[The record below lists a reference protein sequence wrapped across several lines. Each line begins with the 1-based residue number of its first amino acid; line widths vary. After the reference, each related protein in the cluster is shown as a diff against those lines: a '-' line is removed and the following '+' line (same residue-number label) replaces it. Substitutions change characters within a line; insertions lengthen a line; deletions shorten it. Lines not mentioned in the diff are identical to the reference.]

1 MDPRLPRQKSQG
13 CPLRPVLE
21 HTPVPATKNGDEEVV
36 ASSDR
41 SQLQG
46 KPWAV
51 PRSRLDWL
59 TVGIRDRKSTVIAA
73 SSESIRTCQ
82 RVNGHASMAQYVHH
96 THGRYVAANR

>member
-1 MDPRLPRQKSQG
+1 MDPRLPREKSQG

-21 HTPVPATKNGDEEVV
+21 HTPVPATKNGDEDVV

-59 TVGIRDRKSTVIAA
+59 TVGIRDHKLTVIAA

-82 RVNGHASMAQYVHH
+82 KAEGHASIAQCVPH
-96 THGRYVAANR
+96 THGRCVAANR